1 MTVRVMDLGMAI
13 RLTFHMRMLPH
24 INWKKSQHVYPD
36 FFIFDHFS

>member
-24 INWKKSQHVYPD
+24 INWKKITACLPI
-36 FFIFDHFS
+36 FFHSISL

>member
-24 INWKKSQHVYPD
+24 INWKKSLHVYPY
-36 FFIFDHFS
+36 FFIFDDFS